1 MKKLICLLLCLL
13 LPACALAA
21 PAREM
26 RESALSES
34 ELSTLRVWLDRQAR
48 EALPLDYDDNTYIGA
63 AVYSCVED
71 GGCYVAECDVYAE
84 DGGDSLPQ
92 YAPDAAITWLC
103 DATVCFR
110 RAGDGYEL
118 VSCDTGDYYAFGG
131 MQTVE
136 ADGYTVSLPDLYARR
151 DGDMYD
157 YSYYAADGAFV
168 SGIRYRTEAA
178 EGRSRADYA
187 RSLAGGEGESML
199 VNDLSGINM
208 TTVQDTG
215 MYVIVYGGE
224 DAFHSLVVTY
234 PEEREAEFTLYCE
247 FIRNS
252 FVVDGEV
259 NG

>member
-1 MKKLICLLLCLL
+1 MKKLICLLVCLL
-13 LPACALAA
+13 LPVCALAA

-26 RESALSES
+26 RESVLSES
-34 ELSTLRVWLDRQAR
+34 ELSTLRAWLDRQVR
-48 EALPLDYDDNTYIGA
+48 DALPLEYDENTYVGA
-63 AVYSCVED
+63 LVYSCVED

-110 RAGDGYEL
+110 REGDGYAL
-118 VSCDTGDYYAFGG
+118 VTCETGDYYAFTG
-131 MQTVE
+131 MQMTE
-136 ADGYTVSLPDLYARR
+136 TEEYSVSLPDLYARR
-151 DGDMYD
+151 DGDIYD
-157 YSYYAADGAFV
+157 YSCYDAAGGFI
-168 SGIRYRTEAA
+168 SGIRYRAEAA
-178 EGRSRADYA
+178 NGLTREAYA
-187 RSLAGGEGESML
+187 RALVGGEADGVIVTGL
-199 VNDLSGINM
+199 DDINM
-208 TTVQDTG
+208 TTAQDTG

-224 DAFHSLVVTY
+224 DAYHALIITY

-252 FVVDGEV
+252 FVVAGEV